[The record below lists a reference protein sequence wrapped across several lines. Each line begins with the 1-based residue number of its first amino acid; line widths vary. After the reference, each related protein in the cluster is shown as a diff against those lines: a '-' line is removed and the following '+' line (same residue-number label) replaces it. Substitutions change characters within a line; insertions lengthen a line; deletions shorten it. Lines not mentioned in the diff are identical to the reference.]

1 MNGQRILVVEDHEP
15 LLKAIQSILEE
26 EGYTVCTA
34 TDGLQA
40 LQMMEEISP
49 ALIVAD
55 IMMPRMD
62 GYAFYEAVR
71 ARPEWVPIPFIFL
84 TAKAE
89 QEDVLKGKDMGA
101 EDYLTKPFD
110 HQELVVVVRSRLK
123 RALSIQEVTEARFDQ
138 LKQQIINVLSHELR
152 TPLTYVRGYTELAL
166 EEVPNLSPSALED
179 FLMGIKRGADRLN
192 RLVEDLLLLIR
203 LDTGRAIEEYR
214 LLAGTRPDLDKVL
227 EGVAQQYEERAAAQG
242 IKLKV
247 DLEPNLPPVQLCEP
261 FFVDAVGRLVDNAI
275 KFSQGEGKQ
284 VTVNAHQTNGWVEIA
299 IADEGVGIPPEE
311 LPHLFERFQQI
322 NRELMEQ
329 QGLGVGLA
337 IAQELIRLHHGEITV
352 ESTTGV
358 GSTFTIRLP
367 VVQRHSSP
375 DE

>member
-1 MNGQRILVVEDHEP
+1 VNGQRILVVEDHEP

-227 EGVAQQYEERAAAQG
+227 EGVAQQYEERAA
-242 IKLKV
+242 
-247 DLEPNLPPVQLCEP
+247 PVQLCEP